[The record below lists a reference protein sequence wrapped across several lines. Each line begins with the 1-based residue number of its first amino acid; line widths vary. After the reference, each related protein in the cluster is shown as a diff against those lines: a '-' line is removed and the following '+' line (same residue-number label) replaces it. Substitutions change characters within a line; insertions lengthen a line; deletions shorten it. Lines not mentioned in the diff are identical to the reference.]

1 MDRQRKNGDNQMTV
15 YVALKG
21 NSNSSQIL
29 GIFSNETSAVSCCLK
44 QPTFTRQSWKEDSG
58 VSWHNGHGLY
68 VKVVKYSVQ

>member
-1 MDRQRKNGDNQMTV
+1 VTV
-15 YVALKG
+15 YVALKE

-44 QPTFTRQSWKEDSG
+44 QPTFTRQTWQEDSCD
-58 VSWHNGHGLY
+58 SWHNGHGLY